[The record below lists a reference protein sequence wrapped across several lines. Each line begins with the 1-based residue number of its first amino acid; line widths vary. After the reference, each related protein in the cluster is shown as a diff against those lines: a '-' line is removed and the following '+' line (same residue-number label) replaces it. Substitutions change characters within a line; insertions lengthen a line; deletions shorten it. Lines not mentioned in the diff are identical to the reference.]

1 MVSTV
6 GARVRRWT
14 MGLGVLTSLIVLALL
29 GRTIFRTQDDW
40 QGSIVHITSYEG
52 GGFPHIWRV
61 DGLSAFFLF
70 LLLLGQGILA
80 LYAWGYLR
88 EYEGRK
94 NLGVF
99 ALYWLA
105 FVGSMFGVL
114 VAADG
119 FTFLFMWELMSIFS
133 FLLVLYENETRAA
146 RKAAYIY
153 LTMTHLGTVFLTAA
167 FLFLA
172 AQTGSYS
179 FDSWAHYA
187 PQLSADTRNILFL
200 CFLLG
205 FGTKAGLV
213 PLHIW
218 LPYAHSQAPSPVSG
232 LMSGVM
238 VKVALYGFL
247 RFAWVILGEGPLWW
261 SWLLLVLGVL
271 TAFVG
276 ILYAAVEHDIKRV
289 LAYSTVENVGI
300 LTIALG
306 VAFLARSWHYGTGMA
321 LGLAAFFWH
330 AVQHMLFKSLLFMG
344 SGNVIQAT
352 HTRSLDRL
360 GGLGRRLPQTGILAL
375 FGVLGLAALP
385 PLGGFWGEWLLFNSL
400 WQNAW
405 ELSEGWGKIVLP
417 VIMALLGLI
426 GALALAALVKW
437 YGIVF
442 LGQARSP
449 EARNAVEVHPAQRA
463 AMFAGVFVIL
473 LTVFW
478 PQGILQLLNAPIA
491 FLTGRGN
498 WAELTAGMMPLGLTG
513 SVMLYALLFA
523 GTTGGLYL
531 IMAKK
536 RRRTATWN
544 CGSDLTPRMQ
554 YSAIGVTKPIR
565 VFFARILRS
574 PRQVKKEFSGTGYV
588 LHSLRYQ
595 GEVKAVFEDAL
606 YRPVVKLVL
615 RLADLLKQLQTGN
628 IHLYLGYLLLTL
640 ILVLMFYGV

>member
-14 MGLGVLTSLIVLALL
+14 MGLGVLTSLMVLILL
-29 GRTIFRTQDDW
+29 GRTIFRTQNGW
-40 QGSIVHITSYEG
+40 QGSIVHKTVYEG
-52 GGFPHIWRV
+52 GGYPHIWGV

-70 LLLLGQGILA
+70 LLFLGQGILA

-99 ALYWLA
+99 ALYWFA

-133 FLLVLYENETRAA
+133 FLLVLYENETKAA
-146 RKAAYIY
+146 RRAAYIY
-153 LTMTHLGTVFLTAA
+153 LTMTHLGTVFLTVA

-179 FDSWAHYA
+179 FDSWAQYA
-187 PQLSADTRNILFL
+187 PQLSSDTRNILFL
-200 CFLLG
+200 CFLVG

-247 RFAWVILGEGPLWW
+247 RLAWVTLEEGPLWW
-261 SWLLLVLGVL
+261 GWLLLALGAL

-306 VAFLARSWHYGTGMA
+306 VAFLSRSWHNGTGMA

-330 AVQHMLFKSLLFMG
+330 ALQHMLFKSLLFMG

-352 HTRSLDRL
+352 HTRSLEKL

-405 ELSEGWGKIVLP
+405 V
-417 VIMALLGLI
+417 
-426 GALALAALVKW
+426 VKW

-449 EARNAVEVHPAQRA
+449 EAQNAVEVHPAQRA

-473 LTVFW
+473 LTVLW
-478 PQGILQLLNAPIA
+478 PQGTLKLLNGPIA
-491 FLTGRGN
+491 FLAGKGN
-498 WAELTAGMMPLGLTG
+498 WAESTAGIMPLGLTS
-513 SVMLYALLFA
+513 SVMLYVLLFA
-523 GTTGGLYL
+523 GITGGLYL
-531 IMAKK
+531 ITVKK
-536 RRRTATWN
+536 KRRTATWN

-565 VFFARILRS
+565 VFFAKILRS

-615 RLADLLKQLQTGN
+615 RFADLLKQLQAGN
-628 IHLYLGYLLLTL
+628 MHLYLGYLLLTL